1 MSTKPR
7 IFSAGLRESG
17 VPCPHCSQEIEV
29 QEMVAVCTQCGT
41 AHHATCWEASGCGA
55 YGCAPANREGRGP
68 KSEVMRISFSDLEQ
82 APPAPTVRPIIINQP
97 IAITDESPRER
108 RGPTGRSG
116 LAIAAFIAG
125 VLSIPA
131 FGIVTGPL
139 AMLLGLVALLSM
151 KPRQTGVFFA
161 ASSIFLGLLS
171 FVGWTVFLFQGLP
184 QLGGGGGGHAD
195 IALEEIEVNPKDL
208 EGVSPEI
215 ERAMRSNVLIEV
227 DSGWKGLMGHSIG
240 SGVILRIADHTAL
253 IVTNRHVVDNKFAE
267 AGGTGLEDAPVP
279 DTQLR
284 VKMIGEP
291 PIDGKVLWIAPHGID
306 LALVQVAIDSN
317 QIDLATWVPDPRVVI
332 GSKVFAIGNPHG
344 LGWSHTAGDVSQIRR
359 QNHGPVEIRVVQT
372 SAAINPGNSGGGL
385 YDDKGNLIGI
395 NTWTQDKR
403 VADGLGFAIGFQ
415 TLLDL
420 APAIFKLPKSQSAA
434 PRVLPP

>member
-1 MSTKPR
+1 MWSKPR

-17 VPCPHCSQEIEV
+17 VPCPHCSREIELR
-29 QEMVAVCTQCGT
+29 EMVAVCAKCGT
-41 AHHATCWEASGCGA
+41 AHHEACWNTSGCGE
-55 YGCAPANREGRGP
+55 YGCAPANREGASP
-68 KSEVMRISFSDLEQ
+68 STEVLRISFNDLDH
-82 APPAPTVRPIIINQP
+82 APPAPTVRPIIINPP
-97 IAITDESPRER
+97 IALTDESPREQ
-108 RGPTGRSG
+108 RGPRERSG
-116 LAIAAFIAG
+116 LAIAAFIVG

-131 FGIVTGPL
+131 FGIVTGPM
-139 AMLLGLVALLSM
+139 AMILGLVALLAM

-161 ASSIFLGLLS
+161 SSSIVLGLLS
-171 FVGWTVFLFQGLP
+171 FVGWTIFLFQGLP
-184 QLGGGGGGHAD
+184 NLGGGGGHAD
-195 IALEEIEVNPKDL
+195 VSLEEIAVDPKDL
-208 EGVSPEI
+208 AGVSPEI

-227 DSGWKGLMGHSIG
+227 DAGWKGIMGHSIG
-240 SGVILRIADHTAL
+240 SGVILKIENHTAL
-253 IVTNRHVVDNKFAE
+253 IVTNRHVIDEKFAD

-291 PIDGKVLWIAPHGID
+291 PLDGKVLWIAPHGID
-306 LALVQVAIDSN
+306 LALVQVAIDSK
-317 QIDLATWVPDPRVVI
+317 QIDRATWDQNAKVVI

-344 LGWSHTAGDVSQIRR
+344 LGWSHTAGDVSQIRH
-359 QNHGPVEIRVVQT
+359 QNHGPVELRVVQT

-385 YDDKGNLIGI
+385 YDDQGKLIGI

-420 APAIFKLPKSQSAA
+420 APAVYNLPPSQPAA
-434 PRVLPP
+434 P